1 MKRETISL
9 ALNSLDDRHITD
21 TAVFSPERVQRSPE
35 RIVYMKRK
43 RIVTFALAAALMLV
57 LGISAFA
64 IWGIPRFTGT
74 HPMPKTAEYTS
85 LSALPEIEKDV
96 GYPVTVPEH
105 FSNGY
110 DFSMLRVDGEA
121 VFGESYE
128 VLKEYYSVHVTYTRD
143 GAPDLSLSLS
153 PVPEFESSGE
163 APVRT
168 PSEQRRVSGITVDL
182 NRDHYKLVP
191 EDYEKTEADLE
202 REAAGHY
209 YISFGSDQIEER
221 EVAFA
226 DFTLD
231 NVSYTLMDM
240 AAKEASLDTLTQ
252 MAGEIIEA
260 AKA

>member
-21 TAVFSPERVQRSPE
+21 TAVFSPERIQRSPE

-43 RIVTFALAAALMLV
+43 RIVTFALAAALILV
-57 LGISAFA
+57 LGVSAFA

-74 HPMPKTAEYTS
+74 HQMPKTAEYTS

-110 DFSMLRVDGEA
+110 AFSMLRVDGEA

-128 VLKEYYSVHVTYTRD
+128 VLKEYYSVHVTYTRN

-153 PVPEFESSGE
+153 PVLELESSSE

-168 PSEQRRVSGITVDL
+168 PSEQRTVSGVTVDL
-182 NRDHYKLVP
+182 NRDHYKVVP
-191 EDYEKTEADLE
+191 EDYEKTEDDLAQ
-202 REAAGHY
+202 EAAGHY

-221 EVAFA
+221 EVASAEFK
-226 DFTLD
+226 LD

-240 AAKEASLDTLTQ
+240 AAKETSLDTLAQ
-252 MAGEIIEA
+252 MAGEIIEE

>member
-21 TAVFSPERVQRSPE
+21 TAVFSPERIQRSPE

-74 HPMPKTAEYTS
+74 AEYTS

-110 DFSMLRVDGEA
+110 AFSMLRVDGEA

-143 GAPDLSLSLS
+143 GEPDLSLSLS
-153 PVPEFESSGE
+153 PVSEFESISE
-163 APVRT
+163 APART
-168 PSEQRRVSGITVDL
+168 PSEQRTVSGVTVDL

-191 EDYEKTEADLE
+191 EDYEKTEDDLAQ
-202 REAAGHY
+202 EAAGHY

-221 EVAFA
+221 EVASAEFK
-226 DFTLD
+226 LN
-231 NVSYTLMDM
+231 NVSYTLIDM
-240 AAKEASLDTLTQ
+240 KAKEASLDVLTQ
-252 MAGEIIEA
+252 MAGEIIEE

>member
-96 GYPVTVPEH
+96 GYPVTVPER

-110 DFSMLRVDGEA
+110 AFSMLRVDGEA

-128 VLKEYYSVHVTYTRD
+128 VLKEYYSVNVTYTRD
-143 GAPDLSLSLS
+143 GAPELLLHLS
-153 PVPEFESSGE
+153 PVLELESSSE

-168 PSEQRRVSGITVDL
+168 PSEQRTVSSVTVDL
-182 NRDHYKLVP
+182 NCDHYKIVP
-191 EDYEKTEADLE
+191 EDYEKTEDDVAQE
-202 REAAGHY
+202 VAGHY

-240 AAKEASLDTLTQ
+240 AAKEASLDTLAQ
-252 MAGEIIEA
+252 MAGEIIEE

>member
-1 MKRETISL
+1 
-9 ALNSLDDRHITD
+9 
-21 TAVFSPERVQRSPE
+21 
-35 RIVYMKRK
+35 
-43 RIVTFALAAALMLV
+43 
-57 LGISAFA
+57 
-64 IWGIPRFTGT
+64 
-74 HPMPKTAEYTS
+74 MPKTAEYTS

-110 DFSMLRVDGEA
+110 AFSMLRVDGEA

-128 VLKEYYSVHVTYTRD
+128 VLKEYYSVHVTYTRN

-153 PVPEFESSGE
+153 PVLELESSSE

-168 PSEQRRVSGITVDL
+168 PSEQRTVSSVTVDL
-182 NRDHYKLVP
+182 NCDHYKVVP
-191 EDYEKTEADLE
+191 EDYEKTEDDLAQ
-202 REAAGHY
+202 EAAGHY

-221 EVAFA
+221 EVASAEFK
-226 DFTLD
+226 LD

-240 AAKEASLDTLTQ
+240 AAKETSLDTLTQ
-252 MAGEIIEA
+252 MAGEIIEE

>member
-21 TAVFSPERVQRSPE
+21 TAVFSPERIQRSPE

-110 DFSMLRVDGEA
+110 AFSMLRVDGEA

-143 GAPDLSLSLS
+143 GEPDLSLSLS
-153 PVPEFESSGE
+153 PVSEFESISE
-163 APVRT
+163 AHART
-168 PSEQRRVSGITVDL
+168 PSEQRTVSGVTVDL

-191 EDYEKTEADLE
+191 EDYEKTEDDLAQ
-202 REAAGHY
+202 EAAGHY

-240 AAKEASLDTLTQ
+240 AAKEASLDTLAQ
-252 MAGEIIEA
+252 MAGEIIEE

>member
-21 TAVFSPERVQRSPE
+21 TAVFSPERIQRSPE

-74 HPMPKTAEYTS
+74 HQMPKTAEYTS

-110 DFSMLRVDGEA
+110 AFSMLRVDGEA

-128 VLKEYYSVHVTYTRD
+128 VLKEYYSVHVTYTRN

-153 PVPEFESSGE
+153 PVLELESSSE

-168 PSEQRRVSGITVDL
+168 PSEQRTVSSVTVDL
-182 NRDHYKLVP
+182 NCDHYKVVP
-191 EDYEKTEADLE
+191 EDYEKTEDDLAQ
-202 REAAGHY
+202 EAAGHY

-221 EVAFA
+221 EVASAEFK
-226 DFTLD
+226 LN
-231 NVSYTLMDM
+231 NVSYTLIDM
-240 AAKEASLDTLTQ
+240 KAEEASLDTLTQ
-252 MAGEIIEA
+252 MAGEIIEE

>member
-21 TAVFSPERVQRSPE
+21 TAVFSPERIQRSPE

-110 DFSMLRVDGEA
+110 AFSMLRVDGEA

-143 GAPDLSLSLS
+143 GKPDLSLSLS
-153 PVPEFESSGE
+153 PVSEFESISE

-168 PSEQRRVSGITVDL
+168 PSEQRTVSGVTVDL
-182 NRDHYKLVP
+182 NRDHYKVVP
-191 EDYEKTEADLE
+191 EDYEKTEDDLAQ
-202 REAAGHY
+202 EAAGHY

-226 DFTLD
+226 DFKLD

-240 AAKEASLDTLTQ
+240 AAKETSLDTLAQ
-252 MAGEIIEA
+252 MASEIIEE